1 MKQQRVKNKISLSE
15 EYPESKDSSGGKI
28 DIVNS
33 QVGST
38 VVGTQF
44 LHFFVHIL
52 NNSDMRVADC

>member
-1 MKQQRVKNKISLSE
+1 MNE
-15 EYPESKDSSGGKI
+15 EYPENKDGSGGKI

-44 LHFFVHIL
+44 LHLFIRIL
-52 NNSDMRVADC
+52 NNSDKRVADC

>member
-1 MKQQRVKNKISLSE
+1 MNE

-33 QVGST
+33 QVGRT

-44 LHFFVHIL
+44 LHLIVHIL
-52 NNSDMRVADC
+52 NNSDKRVADC

>member
-15 EYPESKDSSGGKI
+15 EYPESKDSSGGKK

-33 QVGST
+33 Q

-44 LHFFVHIL
+44 LHLFVHIL